1 MGNRA
6 FFPPLAWTIFKNAYS
21 ITILFFLVKIWSVGL
36 SSTKVYGDKTKVI
49 CANSEFELR
58 NVNVGEVAWV

>member
-21 ITILFFLVKIWSVGL
+21 TTILFFLVKILV
-36 SSTKVYGDKTKVI
+36 
-49 CANSEFELR
+49 SESE
-58 NVNVGEVAWV
+58 